1 MIYPMF
7 AVFMLAFLVG
17 CFAVKARFASVK
29 KGDLSVKYF
38 KLMSVE
44 GAKQVPEMVTKTT
57 RCFNNQ
63 FEIPVLF
70 YVVATLYIV
79 TGTISD
85 MALIFAWIFVAA
97 RYIHAYIHLS
107 YNAILHRMLS
117 FWLGFVCVF
126 VLWVNLLLTIA

>member
-1 MIYPMF
+1 MIYSMF
-7 AVFMLAFLVG
+7 AVFMLVFLVG
-17 CFAVKARFASVK
+17 CFAVRARFASVK
-29 KGDLSVKYF
+29 KGDLSVRYF
-38 KLMSVE
+38 KLMSAE
-44 GAKQVPEMVTKTT
+44 GSAHVPDVVTKTT

-79 TGTISD
+79 TGTTSD
-85 MALIFAWIFVAA
+85 IALIFAWIFVVA
-97 RYIHAYIHLS
+97 RYVHAFIHLT

-126 VLWVNLLLTIA
+126 VLWVNLLLMLS